1 MAKGLKARL
10 GQANLISIV
19 LLVGA
24 SLAVGVAVVALFT
37 SQSAVVSSQLD
48 ISDAV
53 YSQASNE
60 YLALVYHGFTP
71 INDTYSEHVFI
82 FKLVKLVRTGSNY
95 FYVVPLITLGN
106 LNEILFYETSG
117 LWASENVYV
126 LRPNA
131 STGSFSEAPN
141 LVTTFNVRGTDVN
154 LMNGLSLE
162 VASAPVFKVLP
173 SINDTTL
180 TAYVEIRATLPN
192 TWHDYY
198 LTLITLTEIS
208 GKYYVLNKISVPLGG
223 G

>member
-1 MAKGLKARL
+1 MSGLRTMR
-10 GQANLISIV
+10 GQANLISVV

-24 SLAVGVAVVALFT
+24 SLAVGLAVVALFT

-60 YLALVYHGFTP
+60 YLALVFHGFTP
-71 INDTYSEHVFI
+71 VNDTHSEHLFL
-82 FKLVKLVRTGSNY
+82 FKLVKLVRTGNDY

-106 LNEILFYETSG
+106 LNEILFYETSK
-117 LWASENVYV
+117 LWASESVYV
-126 LRPNA
+126 LTPNE
-131 STGSFSEAPN
+131 STGNFSVAPN
-141 LVTTFNVRGTDVN
+141 LISVISVRGTDIN
-154 LMNGLSLE
+154 LMNGLTLE
-162 VASAPVFKVLP
+162 VTSAPVFKVAT
-173 SINDTTL
+173 SVNDSVP
-180 TAYVEIRATLPN
+180 TAYVEIKVILPN

-208 GKYYVLNKISVPLGG
+208 GKYYVLNKISTPLGG